1 MRIPDDGHRASY
13 PVVTMDEFA
22 EFYADRKDAV
32 LRAVV
37 VATGNRSTAEDA
49 VAEAFTR
56 ACARWEAVRQH
67 PNPTAWV
74 VRTALNAQRSWWRR
88 LVREVPGRLPEQAAG
103 PAPDELSAELRRLV
117 EQLPRRQ
124 REVVALRLLADLSA
138 EETAGLL
145 RIAPATVHVHL
156 HRALATLRDRLSADG
171 EPVLHRAKEEL

>member
-1 MRIPDDGHRASY
+1 MN
-13 PVVTMDEFA
+13 EFA
-22 EFYADRKDAV
+22 EFYAARKDPV
-32 LRAVV
+32 LRAVAV
-37 VATGNRSTAEDA
+37 TTGSRSTAEDA

-56 ACARWEAVRQH
+56 ACARWDAVRQH

-88 LVREVPGRLPEQAAG
+88 LVREVPDQVPDRAAE
-103 PAPDELSAELRRLV
+103 PAADQLSADLRNLV

-124 REVVALRLLADLSA
+124 REVVALHLLADLST

-145 RIAPATVHVHL
+145 HIAPATVHVHL
-156 HRALATLRDRLSADG
+156 HRALATLRGRLSADG